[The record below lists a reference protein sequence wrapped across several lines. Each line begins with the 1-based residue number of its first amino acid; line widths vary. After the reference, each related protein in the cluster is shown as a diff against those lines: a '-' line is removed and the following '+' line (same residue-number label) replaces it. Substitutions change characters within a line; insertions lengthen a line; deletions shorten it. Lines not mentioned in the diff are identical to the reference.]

1 MNLMN
6 FLKRGAAHAPSE
18 ADRQQ
23 ALIDKAAEDTRA
35 KWLDALLADET
46 RAWMGIGEADRGIVE
61 GLTTMLAI
69 GGFASLHDS
78 RDVDSA
84 DMRVIR
90 GAISAAGDC
99 VAGGCVITVDQARA
113 MSSGASRAREAIQRA
128 SVGAIIHAAQAIR
141 ETVGLP
147 AN

>member
-6 FLKRGAAHAPSE
+6 FLKRGASHAPSE

-23 ALIDKAAEDTRA
+23 AMINKAAEDTRA
-35 KWLDALLADET
+35 KWLDAIMADET

-69 GGFASLHDS
+69 GGFASLHDH
-78 RDVDSA
+78 RDIDSP
-84 DMRVIR
+84 DLRVIR

-99 VAGGCVITVDQARA
+99 VAGGCVITLAQARA
-113 MSSGASRAREAIQRA
+113 MSSGATRAREAIQRA

-147 AN
+147 AV